1 MNVLFVGGDQRQLEM
16 IRIFKEKKANI
27 HLLGFHQ
34 LMQSFVEARKVSLKE
49 LNINIYDVIILPV
62 NGVSDEGK
70 VRTLF
75 SNEDFILPLNFFSNT
90 KENVKIF
97 TGIKTKRLEEM
108 LEFANR
114 DAYILM
120 ERDDVAI
127 YNSIPTVEGVIMMLV
142 ENTDYTIFGSNIY
155 VFGFGRVGETL
166 ARTLKNLG
174 ANVTVVVRSKKNYA
188 RVKELK
194 MNPLY
199 IEKVK
204 AKISDANIIINIVPA
219 LVITRDILDEVNVNT
234 FILDISSKPGG
245 VDFEYAKKRGL
256 KADLVLGIPG
266 LVAPK
271 TAGKILAE
279 AILEIISEGSDESV

>member
-1 MNVLFVGGDQRQLEM
+1 MRCYNECFICWWRPKTTEM
-16 IRIFKEKKANI
+16 IRIFKEKSKYSSFR
-27 HLLGFHQ
+27 FHQ

-75 SNEDFILPLNFFSNT
+75 SNEDFILPLIFSNT

-155 VFGFGRVGETL
+155 VFGLVVLGNFSKN
-166 ARTLKNLG
+166 LKNLG
-174 ANVTVVVRSKKNYA
+174 ANVTVVVRSKKLCS
-188 RVKELK
+188 R
-194 MNPLY
+194 
-199 IEKVK
+199 
-204 AKISDANIIINIVPA
+204 
-219 LVITRDILDEVNVNT
+219 
-234 FILDISSKPGG
+234 
-245 VDFEYAKKRGL
+245 
-256 KADLVLGIPG
+256 
-266 LVAPK
+266 
-271 TAGKILAE
+271 
-279 AILEIISEGSDESV
+279 